1 MDLSKVVIEVLDS
14 EHSKKVKDFFL
25 KNGVNQARGY
35 KFDSTKEIGSNS
47 RWYGLINGIF
57 GNYSIRYIE
66 GTGSVAKT
74 LEELEP
80 KSSTFV
86 KRVLLVDAHNAFSC
100 NEWKKTIKDFLAK
113 FPLSKDDTDID
124 VSELIPKL
132 QTEGTS
138 EQKIYVRDV
147 LSIKFVKNINITL
160 DTSTGRSPGFKINDT
175 SVIQIRNYGKNKDKG
190 FWLNRSF
197 EWNIEKEESGELCLI
212 ATKK

>member
-35 KFDSTKEIGSNS
+35 VFDSTKERGSNS
-47 RWYGLINGIF
+47 RWYGFINGVF
-57 GNYSIRYIE
+57 SNHSIRSIE
-66 GTGSVAKT
+66 GTDSVAKT

-86 KRVLLVDAHNAFSC
+86 KRGLLVDACNAFSC
-100 NEWKKTIKDFLAK
+100 GEWKKTIKDFLAK
-113 FPLSKDDTDID
+113 FPLSKDDTNID

-147 LSIKFVKNINITL
+147 LGIKFGKNINITL
-160 DTSTGRSPGFKINDT
+160 DTSTGSPGFKINDT

>member
-138 EQKIYVRDV
+138 EQKDYVRDV
-147 LSIKFVKNINITL
+147 LGIIPGIVISFIKEGT
-160 DTSTGRSPGFKINDT
+160 PGFKIDNT
-175 SVIQIRNYGKNKDKG
+175 SAIQIRNYGKNRDKG

-197 EWNIEKEESGELCLI
+197 EWSIETDESGEFCLI
-212 ATKK
+212 PTKK

>member
-35 KFDSTKEIGSNS
+35 VFDSTKERGSNS
-47 RWYGLINGIF
+47 RWYGFINGIF

-66 GTGSVAKT
+66 GTDSVAKT

-86 KRVLLVDAHNAFSC
+86 KRGLLVDACNAFSC
-100 NEWKKTIKDFLAK
+100 GEWKKTIKDFLAK
-113 FPLSKDDTDID
+113 FPLSKDDTNID

-138 EQKIYVRDV
+138 EQKDYVRDV
-147 LSIKFVKNINITL
+147 LGIIPGIVISFIKEGT
-160 DTSTGRSPGFKINDT
+160 PGFKIDNT
-175 SVIQIRNYGKNKDKG
+175 SAIQIRNYGKNRDKG

-197 EWNIEKEESGELCLI
+197 EWSIETDESGEFCLI
-212 ATKK
+212 PTKK

>member
-35 KFDSTKEIGSNS
+35 VFDSTKERCSNS
-47 RWYGLINGIF
+47 RWYGFINGIF

-66 GTGSVAKT
+66 GTDSVAKT

-86 KRVLLVDAHNAFSC
+86 KRGLLVDACNAFSC
-100 NEWKKTIKDFLAK
+100 GEWKKTIKDFLAK
-113 FPLSKDDTDID
+113 FPLSKDDTNID

-138 EQKIYVRDV
+138 EQKDYVRDV
-147 LSIKFVKNINITL
+147 LGIIPGIVISFIKEGT
-160 DTSTGRSPGFKINDT
+160 PGFKIDNT
-175 SVIQIRNYGKNKDKG
+175 SAIQIRNYGKNRDKG

-197 EWNIEKEESGELCLI
+197 EWSIETDESGEFCLI
-212 ATKK
+212 PTKK

>member
-35 KFDSTKEIGSNS
+35 VFDSTKERGSNS
-47 RWYGLINGIF
+47 RWYGFINGVF
-57 GNYSIRYIE
+57 SNHSIRSIE
-66 GTGSVAKT
+66 GTDSVAKT

-86 KRVLLVDAHNAFSC
+86 KRGLLVDACNAFSC
-100 NEWKKTIKDFLAK
+100 GEWKKTIKDFLAK
-113 FPLSKDDTDID
+113 FPLSKDDTNID

-138 EQKIYVRDV
+138 EQKDYVRDV
-147 LSIKFVKNINITL
+147 LGIIPGIVISFIKEGT
-160 DTSTGRSPGFKINDT
+160 PGFKIDNT
-175 SVIQIRNYGKNKDKG
+175 SAIQIRNYGKNRDKG

-197 EWNIEKEESGELCLI
+197 EWSIETDESGEFCLI
-212 ATKK
+212 PTKK